1 MPNPFVEK
9 ETKTQKKS
17 HGAEETGGQCSL
29 SNSATNFS
37 QNQREGTIAPLCLDS
52 EVAMSRVFLSMY
64 FLLAE
69 PPFWLDSQLSLSSRK
84 MRTSQ
89 PQAMN
94 IDYSISITLTVISI
108 NMDM

>member
-1 MPNPFVEK
+1 MLTHHKTWANTMPNPFVEK

-69 PPFWLDSQLSLSSRK
+69 PPF
-84 MRTSQ
+84 
-89 PQAMN
+89 
-94 IDYSISITLTVISI
+94 
-108 NMDM
+108 